1 MKDTEK
7 TEIFEQMPIPKVAL
21 KLGLP
26 MVISSLVMVIYN
38 LADTW
43 FVGYLNDAVQNAA
56 VTFAAPVLLAF
67 NAVNN
72 LFGVGVS
79 SVMSRAL
86 GIKDYD
92 TVRKSSSFGFYG
104 AVLSGILFSI
114 SYIIFQSSYLKLLGA
129 ADDTASATSNYMFWT
144 VALGAT
150 PCILNVVV
158 SSFVRAEGGAF
169 HASFGV
175 MAGCILNILLDPFF
189 ILPFGLNMGAAG
201 AGLATFISNI
211 ASCIYYLAYI
221 YIKKDRTYV
230 CIDPSMLLPSRKVI
244 YDIFSV
250 GIPASIQNL
259 LNVTGMT
266 ILNNFTASY
275 GSNAVAAM
283 GISHKL
289 HTIPVHVV
297 FGMFQGIMP
306 LIGYNYASGNIRRV
320 KDVIRFSTVYGIS
333 AISVMTMIFYCYS
346 SDLTGL
352 FIENKVVIDYSS
364 SFLKGMMLA
373 MPFLCMDFL
382 AIAVFQSCGLG
393 SLSFVFAVLRKII
406 FEIPIILLLDR
417 LFPLTGLAYS
427 QFIAE
432 LIMAGVAVY
441 SLKYFFKRYKQKTL
455 LEE

>member
-1 MKDTEK
+1 M
-7 TEIFEQMPIPKVAL
+7 
-21 KLGLP
+21 
-26 MVISSLVMVIYN
+26 
-38 LADTW
+38 
-43 FVGYLNDAVQNAA
+43 
-56 VTFAAPVLLAF
+56 
-67 NAVNN
+67 
-72 LFGVGVS
+72 
-79 SVMSRAL
+79 R
-86 GIKDYD
+86 
-92 TVRKSSSFGFYG
+92 
-104 AVLSGILFSI
+104 
-114 SYIIFQSSYLKLLGA
+114 
-129 ADDTASATSNYMFWT
+129 
-144 VALGAT
+144 
-150 PCILNVVV
+150 
-158 SSFVRAEGGAF
+158 
-169 HASFGV
+169 
-175 MAGCILNILLDPFF
+175 
-189 ILPFGLNMGAAG
+189 
-201 AGLATFISNI
+201 
-211 ASCIYYLAYI
+211 
-221 YIKKDRTYV
+221 
-230 CIDPSMLLPSRKVI
+230 
-244 YDIFSV
+244 
-250 GIPASIQNL
+250 
-259 LNVTGMT
+259 
-266 ILNNFTASY
+266 
-275 GSNAVAAM
+275 
-283 GISHKL
+283 
-289 HTIPVHVV
+289 
-297 FGMFQGIMP
+297 GIMP